1 MSEKILTD
9 DQKDFFLFIKNIA
22 EPASTGW
29 RGVRGGAEELR
40 QVLESSGNQKVL
52 MSQKSM
58 QQCFRCMEQLKK
70 LDSK

>member
-1 MSEKILTD
+1 MTD
-9 DQKDFFLFIKNIA
+9 DEQDFFAFCKKIT
-22 EPASTGW
+22 EPAPTW
-29 RGVRGGAEELR
+29 RRGVRGGAEELR
-40 QVLESSGNQKVL
+40 QVLETSGNQKIL